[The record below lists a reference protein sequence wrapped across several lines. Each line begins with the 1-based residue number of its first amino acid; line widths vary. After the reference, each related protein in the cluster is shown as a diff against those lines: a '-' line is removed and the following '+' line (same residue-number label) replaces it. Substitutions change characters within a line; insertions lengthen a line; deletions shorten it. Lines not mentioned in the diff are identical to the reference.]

1 MMGKAL
7 SRVFVNN
14 QIYLNIL
21 KSSDCRMELDY
32 ILIIKAL
39 NEIPFG
45 VGKKLLIDFLQGKEK
60 NKSIIRNNLN
70 SYDNFGKLVCSK
82 EEITLLINNLILN
95 NMISLT
101 SIEGKKFW
109 KVLGLTEKGKKE
121 IKTPSLYKRKL
132 SSRKQKP

>member
-1 MMGKAL
+1 
-7 SRVFVNN
+7 
-14 QIYLNIL
+14 
-21 KSSDCRMELDY
+21 MELDY
-32 ILIIKAL
+32 ILILKAL
-39 NEIPFG
+39 DEIPFG

-60 NKSIIRNNLN
+60 NKSIIRNRLDR
-70 SYDNFGKLVCSK
+70 YDNFGKLTCGK

-109 KVLGLTEKGKKE
+109 KVMELTEKGKKD

-132 SSRKQKP
+132 SYGFKETKTMITDQDRVIFNAL